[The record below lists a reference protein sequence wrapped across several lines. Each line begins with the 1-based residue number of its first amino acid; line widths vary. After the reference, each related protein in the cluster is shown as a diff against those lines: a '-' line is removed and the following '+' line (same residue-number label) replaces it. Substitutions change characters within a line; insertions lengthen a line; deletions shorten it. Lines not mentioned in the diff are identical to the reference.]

1 MNGEDAFALRARF
14 CARWFRE
21 HRDIPENA
29 SVTNKN
35 INLAGTHVSI

>member
-1 MNGEDAFALRARF
+1 MFALRTRF
-14 CARWFRE
+14 CARKFRE
-21 HRDIPENA
+21 HRNMPENA